1 MAVIANTFETYQAKG
16 IREDL
21 SDLIADISPTATPFQ
36 SNIGSRSAE
45 NTYFE
50 WQTDSLS
57 AASATPVEEGSNLA
71 SYTAVT
77 PTVRLGNYC
86 QINMRDFIISG
97 TEQKVTKA
105 GRSSEVGYQA
115 AKAAKELKRN
125 VEKALLLN
133 GVGAVVGAT
142 DTARVT
148 AGFPGWLKT
157 NVSANGGGDG
167 PVVKPSYTGS
177 TPTGAAQVWKTF
189 GTPVALTEAMVK
201 TVMQSCF
208 EQGGEPSMLMVSP
221 YNKTVVSGFSGI
233 AESRFN
239 VDGAAPA
246 VIIGAA
252 DIYVSDFGNLSVV
265 PNRFFTTVVDSTS
278 GSSVMND
285 WAFLIDPDEIKL
297 ATLRP
302 YGIEALAK
310 TGDADK
316 RMALIEW
323 GLQVNNEAAH
333 GVVAGIKAVA

>member
-1 MAVIANTFETYQAKG
+1 MAVIGNTFTTYDAKG

-21 SDLIADISPTATPFQ
+21 SDLISDISPTATPFQ
-36 SNIGSRSAE
+36 SNIGSRSAD

-57 AASATPVEEGSNLA
+57 AASATPVVEGQDLS
-71 SYTAVT
+71 SYTAVS
-77 PTVRLGNYC
+77 PTTRLGNYC

-97 TEQKVTKA
+97 TEQRVDKA

-115 AKAAKELKRN
+115 AKTAKELKRD
-125 VEKALLLN
+125 VEKACLLN

-142 DTARVT
+142 ATARVT

-157 NVSANGGGDG
+157 NVDDNAST
-167 PVVKPSYTGS
+167 KPSYTGS
-177 TPTGAAQVWKTF
+177 VPTGASEVWKSF
-189 GTPVALTEAMVK
+189 GVPVALTEAMVK

-233 AESRFN
+233 ASSRYN
-239 VDGAAPA
+239 VDGAEPS

-265 PNRFFTTVVDSTS
+265 PNRFFTTVEDT
-278 GSSVMND
+278 GAGTAHND
-285 WAFLIDPDEIKL
+285 WAFLIDPDEVKL

-310 TGDADK
+310 SGDADK

>member
-1 MAVIANTFETYQAKG
+1 MAVVTNTFTTYDAKG

-57 AASATPVEEGSNLA
+57 AASATPVVEGQDLS
-71 SYTAVT
+71 SYTAVSAT
-77 PTVRLGNYC
+77 TRLGNYC

-115 AKAAKELKRN
+115 AKTAKELKRD
-125 VEKALLLN
+125 VEKACLLN

-142 DTARVT
+142 GQARVT
-148 AGFPGWLKT
+148 AGFPCWLKT
-157 NVSANGGGDG
+157 NYSAQGAATPLD
-167 PVVKPSYTGS
+167 PPSYTGS
-177 TPTGAAQVWKTF
+177 TPTGASEVWKTF
-189 GTPVALTEAMVK
+189 DVPVAFSEAMLQS
-201 TVMQSCF
+201 VMQQCF
-208 EQGGEPSMLMVSP
+208 NSGGEPTMLMVSP

-233 AESRFN
+233 ASSRYN
-239 VDGAAPA
+239 VDGAEPS

-265 PNRFFTTVVDSTS
+265 PNRFFTTVIDEGVS
-278 GSSVMND
+278 GEYND
-285 WAFLIDPDEIKL
+285 WALFIDPDEVKL

-333 GVVAGIKAVA
+333 GIVAGIKAAA